1 MADKTFGVKVNEDL
15 HEKVQAMIENSPL
28 TAKEWF
34 EKAVSLVETNSIK
47 EGSLDYQQ
55 DLSELEI
62 HSTRIFELVANM
74 INRSIYLKESAI
86 KGLSDKVEQKE
97 MIISE
102 YQLKVKE
109 ANEERSKANDIASEL
124 QQEKEVLLKQV
135 EEVRYT
141 NENNQALILEYKEKI
156 DSLSGLISKY
166 QSFADEN
173 EQLKEQFRMEREALQ
188 SQLQEATVHLTNQN
202 VELQEL
208 KRTVE
213 NLQLAHE
220 REQERT
226 IEKKDYEKDRALL
239 EMEKDFQGKLSVIY
253 QEHHTEIKKLYD
265 DVATMRKEYEK
276 KLESISEEK
285 RREKN
290 KDKDKDK

>member
-47 EGSLDYQQ
+47 EGSIDYQQ
-55 DLSELEI
+55 DLSELEV
-62 HSTRIFELVANM
+62 HTTRIFELVANM

-86 KGLSDKVEQKE
+86 KDLSNKVEQKE
-97 MIISE
+97 IIISD

-109 ANEERSKANDIASEL
+109 ATEERSKANELASEL
-124 QQEKEVLLKQV
+124 QKEKEAMLKQM
-135 EEVRYT
+135 EEVRFT
-141 NENNQALILEYKEKI
+141 NENNLLLILEYKEKI

-166 QSFADEN
+166 QSFATEN
-173 EQLKEQFRMEREALQ
+173 EQLKEQFRIEHEALQ
-188 SQLQEATVHLTNQN
+188 SQLQEATVHLNNQN

-226 IEKKDYEKDRALL
+226 VEKKDYEKDRALL

-253 QEHHTEIKKLYD
+253 QEHNMEIKKLYD
-265 DVATMRKEYEK
+265 DAAITRKEYEK
-276 KLESISEEK
+276 KLESNSEEK
-285 RREKN
+285 RKEKEN
-290 KDKDKDK
+290 DKDK